1 MTSFLRP
8 PRIGIAAIIFCGMF
22 TFAGGSG
29 AARQATPA
37 ASPVAVTPGH
47 PVHIHDGTCDAL
59 GGVAIP
65 LNDVTEGAAS
75 ESNAIAVELSVTRV
89 EISIADILSVARA
102 INVHQSVEDIDKY
115 IACGNV
121 AGTPNGPDLFVGIAE
136 LNASGQSGIAWLHEN
151 GDGSTTVSI
160 FLAEGLSSGVTAP
173 AGSPV
178 ATPGA

>member
-1 MTSFLRP
+1 MTSILRP
-8 PRIGIAAIIFCGMF
+8 PRIGIAAILFWGMF
-22 TFAGGSG
+22 IFAGGSG

-37 ASPVAVTPGH
+37 ASPVAVASGH
-47 PVHIHDGTCDAL
+47 PAHIHDGTCDVL

-65 LNDVTEGAAS
+65 LNDVTKGTAS
-75 ESNAIAVELSVTRV
+75 APNAIAVELSVTRV
-89 EISIADILSVARA
+89 EVSIADILSVPRA
-102 INVHQSVEDIDKY
+102 INVHQSVEDIGKY

-160 FLAEGLSSGVTAP
+160 FLAEGLSGGIAAP
-173 AGSPV
+173 TESPV